1 MILEVAILEVRTGS
15 EQPFEVAFSPATAT
29 RFEAAPIRGG

>member
-15 EQPFEVAFSPATAT
+15 EQPFEVAFYVPV
-29 RFEAAPIRGG
+29 FEA